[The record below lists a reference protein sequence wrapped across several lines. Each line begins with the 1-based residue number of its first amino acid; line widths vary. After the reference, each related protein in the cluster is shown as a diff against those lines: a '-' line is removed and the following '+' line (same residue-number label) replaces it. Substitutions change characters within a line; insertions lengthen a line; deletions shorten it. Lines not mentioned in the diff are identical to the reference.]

1 MGISENIK
9 LLREIYNLSQKD
21 LGLIVGVTDK
31 AVSTWEKGLKEP
43 RMGAIKKIADNFGLK
58 KSNIIEDDGLN
69 ILLKN

>member
-43 RMGAIKKIADNFGLK
+43 RMGAIKKNCWQFWFEK
-58 KSNIIEDDGLN
+58 K
-69 ILLKN
+69 